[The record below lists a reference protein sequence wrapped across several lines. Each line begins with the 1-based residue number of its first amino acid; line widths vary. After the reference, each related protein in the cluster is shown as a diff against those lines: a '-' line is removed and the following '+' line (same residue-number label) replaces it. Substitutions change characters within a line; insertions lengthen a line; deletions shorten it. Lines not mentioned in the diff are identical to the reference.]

1 MRGRDKVLY
10 GDIKFH
16 QLEYR
21 ENSDRRGARG
31 TPMPRRTKQEQPMS
45 KFYFDA
51 DADLGLLKGKTI
63 AILGYGNQGR
73 SQALNLKDNG
83 LKVIIGN
90 IEDDYAKTARADGW
104 ELLSIAEAAAAADIK
119 LLLTSDDSQPEVYQ
133 KWIKSSLKPGDV
145 LSFAHGFNIHFQ
157 EIVPPASIDVVMVAP
172 RMLGEGVRATFVEG
186 RGFASMIA
194 VHQDTSKRA
203 LDFCLAIAKGIGS
216 TKMGALMSSFEEETL
231 IDLFEEHQPALY
243 ALRTAYEALLE
254 AGCSP
259 EAIILDL
266 YASGESI
273 KWAEYG
279 RDLGA
284 FERMQR
290 ASQTAQF
297 GHLVWSQRYF
307 DREGA
312 LEGARKIIGDIK
324 DGSFYK
330 ALKAQKRANLSQVEE
345 TKAANSAHE
354 MMSREDGL
362 YRLLGRR
369 PPAPDAKES
378 K

>member
-1 MRGRDKVLY
+1 
-10 GDIKFH
+10 
-16 QLEYR
+16 
-21 ENSDRRGARG
+21 
-31 TPMPRRTKQEQPMS
+31 MPRPPGRTAGSCCPS
-45 KFYFDA
+45 P
-51 DADLGLLKGKTI
+51 
-63 AILGYGNQGR
+63 R
-73 SQALNLKDNG
+73 
-83 LKVIIGN
+83 
-90 IEDDYAKTARADGW
+90 RRR
-104 ELLSIAEAAAAADIK
+104 AADIK

-145 LSFAHGFNIHFQ
+145 LSFAHGFNIHFK
-157 EIVPPASIDVVMVAP
+157 EIVPPANVDVVMVAP

-194 VHQDTSKRA
+194 VHQDASKRA
-203 LDFCLAIAKGIGS
+203 LDYCLAIAKGIGS

-354 MMSREDGL
+354 MMAREDGL

-369 PPAPDAKES
+369 RGSES
-378 K
+378 ARLPEGKQVERARPTFPRPT

>member
-1 MRGRDKVLY
+1 
-10 GDIKFH
+10 
-16 QLEYR
+16 
-21 ENSDRRGARG
+21 
-31 TPMPRRTKQEQPMS
+31 MS

-51 DADLGLLKGKTI
+51 DADLGLLTGKTI

-73 SQALNLKDNG
+73 SQALNLRDNG

-90 IEDDYAKTARADGW
+90 IEDGYAKTARTDGW
-104 ELLSIAEAAAAADIK
+104 ELLSIADAAAAADIK

-145 LSFAHGFNIHFQ
+145 LSFAHGFNIHFK
-157 EIVPPASIDVVMVAP
+157 EIVPPADVDVVMVAP

-194 VHQDTSKRA
+194 VHQDASRRA

-354 MMSREDGL
+354 MMAREDGL

-369 PPAPDAKES
+369 PANTETAATPLPNPPPQGGRGS

>member
-1 MRGRDKVLY
+1 
-10 GDIKFH
+10 
-16 QLEYR
+16 
-21 ENSDRRGARG
+21 
-31 TPMPRRTKQEQPMS
+31 MS

-51 DADLGLLKGKTI
+51 DADLSLLRDKTV

-73 SQALNLKDNG
+73 SQALNLRDSGVK
-83 LKVIIGN
+83 LIVGN
-90 IEDDYAKTARADGW
+90 IEDEYAANARADGW
-104 ELLSIAEAAAAADIK
+104 DLRPIAEAAAAADVK
-119 LLLTSDDSQPEVYQ
+119 LILTSDDSQPEVYG

-145 LSFAHGFNIHFQ
+145 LSFAHGFNIHFG
-157 EIVPPASIDVVMVAP
+157 EIVPPDFVDVVMVAP
-172 RMLGEGVRATFVEG
+172 RMLGDGVRATFVEG

-194 VHQDTSKRA
+194 VHQDASKRA
-203 LDFCLAIAKGIGS
+203 LEYCLAIAKGIGS

-243 ALRTAYEALLE
+243 ALRTAYEALVE

-284 FERMQR
+284 FERMKR

-297 GHLVWSQRYF
+297 GHLVWAQQYF
-307 DREGA
+307 DREAA
-312 LEGARKIIGDIK
+312 LEGARKVIGNIK

-330 ALKAQKRANLSQVEE
+330 ALKAQKRANLNQVED

-354 MMSREDGL
+354 MMKREDGL

-369 PPAPDAKES
+369 PKGD
-378 K
+378 

>member
-1 MRGRDKVLY
+1 
-10 GDIKFH
+10 
-16 QLEYR
+16 
-21 ENSDRRGARG
+21 
-31 TPMPRRTKQEQPMS
+31 MS

-51 DADLGLLKGKTI
+51 DADLSLLRDKTV
-63 AILGYGNQGR
+63 AIVGYGNQGR
-73 SQALNLKDNG
+73 SQALNLRDSGVK
-83 LKVIIGN
+83 LVVGN
-90 IEDDYAKTARADGW
+90 IEDEYAANARADGW
-104 ELLSIAEAAAAADIK
+104 NLRPIAEAAAAADVK
-119 LLLTSDDSQPEVYQ
+119 LILTSDDSQPEVYE

-145 LSFAHGFNIHFQ
+145 LSFAHGFNIHFR
-157 EIVPPASIDVVMVAP
+157 EIVPPDFVDVVMVAP
-172 RMLGEGVRATFVEG
+172 RMLGDGVRATFVEG

-194 VHQDTSKRA
+194 VHQDASTRA
-203 LDFCLAIAKGIGS
+203 LDYCLAIAKGIGS

-243 ALRTAYEALLE
+243 ALRTAYEALVE

-284 FERMQR
+284 FERMKR

-297 GHLVWSQRYF
+297 GHLVWSQQYF
-307 DREGA
+307 DHEAA
-312 LEGARKIIGDIK
+312 LKGARKIIGNIK

-330 ALKAQKRANLSQVEE
+330 ALKAQKRANLNQVED
-345 TKAANSAHE
+345 TKAANNAHE
-354 MMSREDGL
+354 MMKREDGL

-369 PPAPDAKES
+369 PKDS
-378 K
+378 

>member
-1 MRGRDKVLY
+1 
-10 GDIKFH
+10 
-16 QLEYR
+16 
-21 ENSDRRGARG
+21 
-31 TPMPRRTKQEQPMS
+31 MS

-51 DADLGLLKGKTI
+51 DADLGLLKDKTI

-83 LKVIIGN
+83 LKVVVGN
-90 IEDDYAKTARADGW
+90 IEDEHAANARADGW
-104 ELLSIAEAAAAADIK
+104 ELRPIAEAAAAADVK
-119 LLLTSDDSQPEVYQ
+119 LLLTSDDSQPEVYE
-133 KWIKSSLKPGDV
+133 KWIKPSLKPGDV
-145 LSFAHGFNIHFQ
+145 LSFAHGFNIHFR
-157 EIVPPASIDVVMVAP
+157 EIVPPAEIDVVMVAP

-194 VHQDTSKRA
+194 VHQDASQKA
-203 LDFCLAIAKGIGS
+203 LDRCLAIAKGIGS

-243 ALRTAYEALLE
+243 ALRTAYEALVE

-284 FERMQR
+284 FERMKR

-307 DREGA
+307 DREAA
-312 LEGARKIIGDIK
+312 LEGARKMIGDIRN
-324 DGSFYK
+324 GSFYK
-330 ALKAQKRANLSQVEE
+330 ALKAQKQANLSQVEE
-345 TKAANSAHE
+345 VKAANGTHE
-354 MMSREDGL
+354 MMAREDSL

-369 PPAPDAKES
+369 PSSGSGAAATPHPVPPPQGGRGK
-378 K
+378 

>member
-1 MRGRDKVLY
+1 
-10 GDIKFH
+10 
-16 QLEYR
+16 
-21 ENSDRRGARG
+21 
-31 TPMPRRTKQEQPMS
+31 MS

-73 SQALNLKDNG
+73 SQALNLRDNG

-119 LLLTSDDSQPEVYQ
+119 LLLTSDDSQPEVYE

-157 EIVPPASIDVVMVAP
+157 EIVPPATIDVVMVAP

-194 VHQDTSKRA
+194 VHQDASKRA

-369 PPAPDAKES
+369 PSGTETAATPLPNPPPQGRGS

>member
-1 MRGRDKVLY
+1 
-10 GDIKFH
+10 
-16 QLEYR
+16 
-21 ENSDRRGARG
+21 
-31 TPMPRRTKQEQPMS
+31 MS

-51 DADLGLLKGKTI
+51 DADLGLLKDKTI

-83 LKVIIGN
+83 LRVVVGN
-90 IEDDYAKTARADGW
+90 IEDEYAANARADGW
-104 ELLSIAEAAAAADIK
+104 ELLSIAEAAAQGDIK
-119 LLLTSDDSQPEVYQ
+119 LLLTSDDSQPEVYE
-133 KWIKSSLKPGDV
+133 KWIKSTLKPGDV
-145 LSFAHGFNIHFQ
+145 LSFAHGFNIHFR
-157 EIVPPASIDVVMVAP
+157 EIVPPQDIDVVMVAP

-194 VHQDTSKRA
+194 VHQDASGKA
-203 LDFCLAIAKGIGS
+203 FDHCLAIAKGIGS
-216 TKMGALMSSFEEETL
+216 TKMGALLSSFEEETL

-243 ALRTAYEALLE
+243 ALRTAYEALVE

-284 FERMQR
+284 FERMKR

-307 DREGA
+307 DREAA
-312 LEGARKIIGDIK
+312 LDGARKMIGDIK

-345 TKAANSAHE
+345 TKAANSTHE
-354 MMSREDGL
+354 MMAREDGL
-362 YRLLGRR
+362 YRVLGRR
-369 PPAPDAKES
+369 PAAK
-378 K
+378 

>member
-1 MRGRDKVLY
+1 MEQIPALAAETE
-10 GDIKFH
+10 
-16 QLEYR
+16 QLM
-21 ENSDRRGARG
+21 A
-31 TPMPRRTKQEQPMS
+31 

-51 DADLGLLKGKTI
+51 DADLSLIEGKTI
-63 AILGYGNQGR
+63 AVLGYGNQGR
-73 SQALNLKDNG
+73 SQALNLKDSG
-83 LKVIIGN
+83 LKVLVGN
-90 IEDDYAKTARADGW
+90 IEDEYAKNARDDGW
-104 ELLSIAEAAAAADIK
+104 DLLPLADAAAGANIK
-119 LLLTSDDSQPEVYQ
+119 LILTSDDSQPEVYER
-133 KWIKSSLKPGDV
+133 WIKPTLKPGDV
-145 LSFAHGFNIHFQ
+145 LSFAHGFNIHFG
-157 EIVPPASIDVVMVAP
+157 EIAPPDFVDVVLVAP
-172 RMLGEGVRATFVEG
+172 RMLGEGVRATFLED

-194 VHQDTSKRA
+194 VHQDASHQA
-203 LDFCLAIAKGIGS
+203 LGYCLAIAKGIGS

-243 ALRTAYEALLE
+243 ALRTAYEALVE

-284 FERMQR
+284 FERMKR

-307 DREGA
+307 DRAAA
-312 LEGARKIIGDIK
+312 LDGARRIIGDIK
-324 DGSFYK
+324 NGSFYK
-330 ALKAQKRANLSQVEE
+330 ALKSQKHANLRQVEDV
-345 TKAANSAHE
+345 KATNEAHE
-354 MMSREDGL
+354 MMKHENGL

-369 PPAPDAKES
+369 PKS
-378 K
+378 

>member
-1 MRGRDKVLY
+1 
-10 GDIKFH
+10 
-16 QLEYR
+16 
-21 ENSDRRGARG
+21 
-31 TPMPRRTKQEQPMS
+31 MS

-73 SQALNLKDNG
+73 SQALNLRDNG

-145 LSFAHGFNIHFQ
+145 LSFAHGFNIHFK
-157 EIVPPASIDVVMVAP
+157 EIVPPANVDVVMVAP

-194 VHQDTSKRA
+194 VHQDASKRA
-203 LDFCLAIAKGIGS
+203 LDYCLAIAKGIGS

-324 DGSFYK
+324 NGSFYK

-354 MMSREDGL
+354 MMAREDGL

-369 PPAPDAKES
+369 PAGSETAATPLPNPPPQGGRGS

>member
-1 MRGRDKVLY
+1 
-10 GDIKFH
+10 
-16 QLEYR
+16 
-21 ENSDRRGARG
+21 
-31 TPMPRRTKQEQPMS
+31 MS

-51 DADLGLLKGKTI
+51 DADLSLLRDKTV

-73 SQALNLKDNG
+73 SQALNLRDSG
-83 LKVIIGN
+83 IRLLVGN
-90 IEDDYAKTARADGW
+90 IEDEYAANARADGW
-104 ELLSIAEAAAAADIK
+104 DLRPIAEAAAGADVK
-119 LLLTSDDSQPEVYQ
+119 LILTSDDSQPEVYE

-145 LSFAHGFNIHFQ
+145 LSFAHGFNIHFR
-157 EIVPPASIDVVMVAP
+157 EIVPPNHVDVVMVAP
-172 RMLGEGVRATFVEG
+172 RMLGDGVRATFVEG

-194 VHQDTSKRA
+194 VHQDTSARA
-203 LDFCLAIAKGIGS
+203 LDYCLAIAKGIGS

-243 ALRTAYEALLE
+243 ALRTAYEALVE

-284 FERMQR
+284 FERMKR

-297 GHLVWSQRYF
+297 GHLVWSQQYF
-307 DREGA
+307 DRQAA
-312 LEGARKIIGDIK
+312 LEGARKVIANIK

-330 ALKAQKRANLSQVEE
+330 ALKAQKRANLNQVEE

-354 MMSREDGL
+354 MMEREDGL

-369 PPAPDAKES
+369 PKDS
-378 K
+378 

>member
-1 MRGRDKVLY
+1 M
-10 GDIKFH
+10 
-16 QLEYR
+16 
-21 ENSDRRGARG
+21 
-31 TPMPRRTKQEQPMS
+31 
-45 KFYFDA
+45 
-51 DADLGLLKGKTI
+51 
-63 AILGYGNQGR
+63 
-73 SQALNLKDNG
+73 
-83 LKVIIGN
+83 
-90 IEDDYAKTARADGW
+90 
-104 ELLSIAEAAAAADIK
+104 
-119 LLLTSDDSQPEVYQ
+119 TSDDSQPEVYE
-133 KWIKSSLKPGDV
+133 KWIRSSLKPGDV
-145 LSFAHGFNIHFQ
+145 LSFAHGFNIHFR
-157 EIVPPASIDVVMVAP
+157 EIVPPDFVDVVMVAP

-194 VHQDTSKRA
+194 VHQDASARA
-203 LDFCLAIAKGIGS
+203 LDYCLAIAKGIGS

-243 ALRTAYEALLE
+243 ALRTAYEALVE

-284 FERMQR
+284 FERMKR

-297 GHLVWSQRYF
+297 GHLVWAQQYF
-307 DREGA
+307 DREAA
-312 LEGARKIIGDIK
+312 LEGARKVIGNIK

-330 ALKAQKRANLSQVEE
+330 ALKAQKRANLNQVED

-354 MMSREDGL
+354 MMKREEGL

-369 PPAPDAKES
+369 PKDN
-378 K
+378 

>member
-1 MRGRDKVLY
+1 
-10 GDIKFH
+10 
-16 QLEYR
+16 
-21 ENSDRRGARG
+21 
-31 TPMPRRTKQEQPMS
+31 MS

-73 SQALNLKDNG
+73 SQALNLRDNG

-104 ELLSIAEAAAAADIK
+104 DLLSIAEAAAAADIK

-145 LSFAHGFNIHFQ
+145 LSFAHGFNIHFK
-157 EIVPPASIDVVMVAP
+157 EIVPPESIDVVMVAP

-194 VHQDTSKRA
+194 VHQDASKKA
-203 LDFCLAIAKGIGS
+203 LNFCLAIAKGIGS

-330 ALKAQKRANLSQVEE
+330 ALKAQKRVNLSQVEE

-354 MMSREDGL
+354 MMSREDDL